1 MTSLKDLRSRLCVP
15 VQPVARL
22 VLLTAGQR
30 RSGQVPAKT
39 QHVVDKFC
47 ESFWKLSVY
56 GTLLSLGVHALHD
69 QPWLTESA
77 NFWRDW
83 PVEALPCAHPLS
95 KHTLAL
101 LLWTSA

>member
-1 MTSLKDLRSRLCVP
+1 MWLKVTPPHACAP

-22 VLLTAGQR
+22 VLLTSAQR
-30 RSGQVPAKT
+30 RSGQVPVKT

-69 QPWLTESA
+69 QPWLTVSA

-83 PVEALPCAHPLS
+83 PVEALPCAQPLS
-95 KHTLAL
+95 KAHLAL
-101 LLWTSA
+101 LL